1 MKTIVVVDYDP
12 NWPNV
17 FEELRSRAWPA
28 LQHVAISIEHVGST
42 SVPGLAGKPVIDMC
56 VVVSSPV
63 DVPLAIE
70 GLATVGYRH
79 RGNLG
84 IEGREAFNQ
93 PDGLPKH
100 HMYVCPQG
108 NLGLLNFFAV
118 RDYLRAHPETA
129 HKYGSLKR
137 RLASQFT
144 HDIDSYIEGKTDLV
158 LRILRGAGFSRDQ
171 LEAIEFLNRKPEG
184 SKQLASDLGVIRE
197 H

>member
-1 MKTIVVVDYDP
+1 MKTIVVVDYDS
-12 NWPNV
+12 NWPSV
-17 FEELRSRAWPA
+17 FEALRSRAWPA
-28 LQHVAISIEHVGST
+28 VKDFAVSIEHVGST

-56 VVVSSPV
+56 VVVSSSV
-63 DVPLAIE
+63 GVPLAIE

-84 IEGREAFNQ
+84 VEGREAFKQ
-93 PDGLPKH
+93 PEGLPKH

-118 RDYLRAHPETA
+118 RDYLRAHTKVA
-129 HKYGSLKR
+129 HEYGDLKR

-158 LRILRGAGFSRDQ
+158 LRILREEGFSKDQ
-171 LEAIEFLNRKPEG
+171 LKAVESPNRKPEG
-184 SKQLASDLGVIRE
+184 SSQLASDLGVVRE